1 MSRTDTQNSSIS
13 SNFEE
18 PHPAKNLVSQLADAQ
33 QGLFALLLRVHGSK
47 AHIQRDINVLSSVQ

>member
-33 QGLFALLLRVHGSK
+33 QGLSALLLRVHESE
-47 AHIQRDINVLSSVQ
+47 AHIQCDINALLSVQ